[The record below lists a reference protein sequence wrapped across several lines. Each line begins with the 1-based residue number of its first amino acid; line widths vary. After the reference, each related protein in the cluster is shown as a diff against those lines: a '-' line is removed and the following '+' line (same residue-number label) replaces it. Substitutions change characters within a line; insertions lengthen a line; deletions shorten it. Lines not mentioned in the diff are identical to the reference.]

1 MTRTASNTVL
11 RLNEEGFVLKT
22 WRILA
27 ITAGLIAL
35 TSATAQATSTGG
47 EFHYN
52 WQDFGL
58 RILNISLFIFV
69 LYKLL
74 GKRAAAFFGGRRET
88 IQHQLTD
95 LSDRKSQAHTR
106 LEEVEEKISDLEL
119 ERGRILADYKAQG
132 ETIRN
137 SIIKN
142 AEAAAEQIKTQAK
155 TTAAQEAKQ
164 AVENLRAEMADMV
177 VDSAQQILEEKL
189 TTEEHE
195 ALIDKYL
202 NKVVLN

>member
-1 MTRTASNTVL
+1 V
-11 RLNEEGFVLKT
+11 
-22 WRILA
+22 
-27 ITAGLIAL
+27 GLVTLSSVA
-35 TSATAQATSTGG
+35 AQAASAGG

-52 WQDFGL
+52 WWDFLL
-58 RILNISLFIFV
+58 RIINIAIFIAV
-69 LYKLL
+69 LYYLL
-74 GKRAAAFFGGRRET
+74 HKKIRSFFGGRRET
-88 IQHQLTD
+88 IEHQLTD

-106 LEEVEEKISDLEL
+106 LEEVEEKISDLEQ
-119 ERGRILADYKAQG
+119 ERARILADYKAQG
-132 ETIRN
+132 ETIRD

-142 AEAAAEQIKTQAK
+142 AEASAEQIKAQAK

-164 AVENLRAEMADMV
+164 AVENLRAEMAEMV
-177 VDSAQQILEEKL
+177 VDSAQHILEEKL